1 MRPMAPGQ
9 EQASRGQGTP
19 GKLAWLKRS
28 KGREPG
34 HETGK
39 LVGSELLTYGR
50 IWILLREQG
59 TARKKCK
66 PGAQ

>member
-9 EQASRGQGTP
+9 EQASRGQGT
-19 GKLAWLKRS
+19 GKTGLVEKEQ
-28 KGREPG
+28 GREPG